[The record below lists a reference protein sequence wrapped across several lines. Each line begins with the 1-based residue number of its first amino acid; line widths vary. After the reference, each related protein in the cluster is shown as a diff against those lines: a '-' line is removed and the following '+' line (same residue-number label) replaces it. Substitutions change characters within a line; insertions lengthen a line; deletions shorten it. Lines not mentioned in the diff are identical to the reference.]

1 MKKDIEPI
9 KRDQLEIKNATSEI
23 NDTLQGINS
32 RLDKAEDH
40 ISDLEEKVK
49 KKIPKQSSK
58 KKKEFLK
65 IEGSLRNILDNM
77 KHNNIHIMRISKGKE
92 NEQGMENLF
101 EEITTKNFPNIMKEK
116 DTHTGPGS
124 SESQTSWTQRGL
136 LKDTSLLK

>member
-1 MKKDIEPI
+1 ME
-9 KRDQLEIKNATSEI
+9 
-23 NDTLQGINS
+23 GINS

-77 KHNNIHIMRISKGKE
+77 KHNNINVMGISEGE
-92 NEQGMENLF
+92 ESEQGIGNLL
-101 EEITTKNFPNIMKEK
+101 EEIITENFLNLVKEK
-116 DTHTGPGS
+116 DTQVQ
-124 SESQTSWTQRGL
+124 EAQRVPKKL
-136 LKDTSLLK
+136 DPRRATPKHIINKMTRLNDKK

>member
-1 MKKDIEPI
+1 ME
-9 KRDQLEIKNATSEI
+9 
-23 NDTLQGINS
+23 GINS

-77 KHNNIHIMRISKGKE
+77 KHNNIRNMGIPEGKE
-92 NEQGMENLF
+92 S
-101 EEITTKNFPNIMKEK
+101 K
-116 DTHTGPGS
+116 
-124 SESQTSWTQRGL
+124 
-136 LKDTSLLK
+136 